1 MTSTT
6 SIAVYGAGGVGA
18 YFGGRLALAGAD
30 VTLIAR
36 GDHLEALRSGGLRV
50 ESVHGDFEVD
60 LPATDDPADIGP
72 VDYLLVCVKSFDT
85 ETLDLDPLVGEDTC
99 VISLQNGV
107 SNEPI
112 LADAVGE
119 GRVLGGV
126 CYILSTIKE
135 PAVIEHTGG
144 PARIVFGELDGTVT
158 GRAER
163 FRDLCERAE
172 IDVELSA
179 DVRVDMWEKF
189 AFIVAHAGM
198 TAAVRL
204 PLGPIRDSEASWAMY
219 ERLMREVETVAVA
232 EAAPLPEDAVGRWLG
247 DVAEFDADA
256 YSSLHYDM
264 THGKRMELDAFH
276 GTVLDLADEH
286 GTDVPACEAIYAI
299 LEPWAVRNTRGE

>member
-1 MTSTT
+1 MT

-72 VDYLLVCVKSFDT
+72 VDYVLVCVKSFDT
-85 ETLDLDPLVGEDTC
+85 VEVAASLKPIVGEDTA

-107 SNEPI
+107 RNERI

-119 GRVLGGV
+119 DRVLGGV
-126 CYILSTIKE
+126 CYIFSTIKE
-135 PAVIEHTGG
+135 PGVVEHTGG
-144 PARIVFGELDGTVT
+144 PARIVFGELDGSVT
-158 GRAER
+158 DRAER

-172 IDVELSA
+172 IDVELSE
-179 DVRVDMWEKF
+179 DVRVEMWEKF
-189 AFIVAHAGM
+189 TFIVAQAGM

-204 PLGPIRDSEASWAMY
+204 PVGEIRDSDAAWEMY
-219 ERLMREVETVAVA
+219 ERMMREVEAVA
-232 EAAPLPEDAVGRWLG
+232 AAEGAPLPEDAVDRWLAF
-247 DVAEFDADA
+247 AEDLEADA

-264 THGKRMELDAFH
+264 THGKRMELEAFH
-276 GTVLDLADEH
+276 GTVVDLAGEH
-286 GTDVPACEAIYAI
+286 GIEVPACEAVYAI
-299 LEPWAVRNTRGE
+299 LEPWAKRNAADS